1 VAEATVQAEPAA
13 AAADP
18 ISGGARRER
27 HRDTS
32 RLRWLAGYLTA
43 AVVLFLCY
51 LRTSEAMPITS
62 DGASNALQAWD
73 MLHGNLLLHGWTL
86 SDVSFYTVEMPQYVL
101 VEALRGLGPA
111 DVHICAAITYT
122 LVVLLAGLLAKG
134 TATGREGLIR
144 VLIAS
149 GIMIAPNLGHGSF
162 VLLLSPDHVG
172 TGIPLLLAFLLF
184 DRLPDRT
191 FPVSGGTAPSV
202 RKLWWVPPAVGLI
215 LVWAQV
221 NDPLAVTV
229 GVVPVVAVCVLR
241 AYRAVVQR
249 REPVRE
255 HWLTLAVGVAAAV
268 SAGVADAVV
277 RIIRSLGGYRLA
289 PFHTAFAPSASWP
302 AHVSQ
307 TADGI
312 LQLYGV
318 NFTAGKLGPSV
329 AVSAVHLVGV
339 ALAASA
345 FCRVLRQ
352 FVTWPDPIAQIL
364 TAAIVVNVAAY
375 IVSTLPTGSGY
386 DSREI
391 ANVLAFGAVLAGRT
405 LAARLAVARLLPAL
419 AVVACGYL
427 LALGHGAVRAPAPV
441 SDTAL
446 VRWLGAHHLTNGI
459 GTYAQDNRIGVDS
472 RGAVVMV
479 APQFGSHSAP
489 RKDPLFEEQAADFD
503 PRLHY
508 ANFVIFNAR
517 DGALIHLSPS
527 RVIRAFGHP
536 ARIDHYGPWTIMTW
550 NKNLLADIR

>member
-1 VAEATVQAEPAA
+1 MAEATIQAEPAA

-18 ISGGARRER
+18 VPGGTRRER

-32 RLRWLAGYLTA
+32 RLRWLAGYLAA

-73 MLHGNLLLHGWTL
+73 MLHGNWLLHGWTL

-134 TATGREGLIR
+134 SATGREGLIR

-149 GIMIAPNLGHGSF
+149 GIMIAPHLGHGAF

-172 TGIPLLLAFLLF
+172 TGIPLLLAFLL
-184 DRLPDRT
+184 LDRT
-191 FPVSGGTAPSV
+191 FPVPGGAAPSV
-202 RKLWWVPPAVGLI
+202 RKLWWLPPAVGLI

-249 REPVRE
+249 QEPARE
-255 HWLTLAVGVAAAV
+255 HWFTLAVATAAVV

-318 NFTAGKLGPSV
+318 NFTSGKLGPSV
-329 AVSAVHLVGV
+329 AVSVVHLAGV
-339 ALAASA
+339 ALAAWA
-345 FCRVLRQ
+345 LCRVLRR
-352 FVTWPDPIAQIL
+352 FVTWPDPIAQFL
-364 TAAIVVNVAAY
+364 TVAIVVNVAAY
-375 IVSTLPTGSGY
+375 LVSTLPAGSGY

-405 LAARLAVARLLPAL
+405 LAARLAAARLLPAL

-441 SDTAL
+441 PDSAF
-446 VRWLGAHHLTNGI
+446 VRWLGAHQLTNGI

-472 RGAVVMV
+472 GGAVVMV
-479 APQFGSHSAP
+479 APAFSAHSAP
-489 RKDPLFEEQAADFD
+489 REDPLFEEQAADFD

-508 ANFVIFNAR
+508 ANFVIFNPQ

-536 ARIDHYGPWTIMTW
+536 ARIYHYGPWTIMTW
-550 NKNLLADIR
+550 NKNLLAEIR

>member
-18 ISGGARRER
+18 VPGGARRER
-27 HRDTS
+27 HRDAS
-32 RLRWLAGYLTA
+32 RLRWLAGYLA
-43 AVVLFLCY
+43 AVVVLFLCY
-51 LRTSEAMPITS
+51 LRISEAMPVTS

-73 MLHGNLLLHGWTL
+73 MLHGNWLLHGWTL

-149 GIMIAPNLGHGSF
+149 GIMIAPPLGPGSF

-172 TGIPLLLAFLLF
+172 TGIPLLLAFLLL
-184 DRLPDRT
+184 DRA
-191 FPVSGGTAPSV
+191 FPVSGGTARSA

-221 NDPLAVTV
+221 NDPLAIIV
-229 GVVPVVAVCVLR
+229 GVVPVVAVCALR

-249 REPVRE
+249 HEPVRE
-255 HWLTLAVGVAAAV
+255 HWFTLAVAAAAAV
-268 SAGVADAVV
+268 SAGLADAVV

-289 PFHTAFAPSASWP
+289 PFHTAFAPSVSWP

-318 NFTAGKLGPSV
+318 NLTAGKLGPSV
-329 AVSAVHLVGV
+329 AVSAVHLAGV
-339 ALAASA
+339 ALAAWA
-345 FCRVLRQ
+345 FCRVLRR
-352 FVTWPDPIAQIL
+352 FVTWQDPIAQIL
-364 TAAIVVNVAAY
+364 TVAIVVNVTAY
-375 IVSTLPTGSGY
+375 IASTLPTGAPY

-405 LAARLAVARLLPAL
+405 LAVRLAAVRLLPAL

-427 LALGHGAVRAPAPV
+427 LALGHGAGKPPAPV
-441 SDTAL
+441 PDAAF
-446 VRWLGAHHLTNGI
+446 VRWLGAHHLTSGI

-472 RGAVVMV
+472 RGAVVLV
-479 APQFGSHSAP
+479 APQFSAHSAP

-503 PRLHY
+503 PRLHH
-508 ANFVIFNAR
+508 ANFVIFNPH
-517 DGALIHLSPS
+517 DGALIHLPPR
-527 RVIRAFGHP
+527 RVIRAFGRP
-536 ARIDHYGPWTIMTW
+536 ARIYHYGPWTIMTW

>member
-1 VAEATVQAEPAA
+1 MAQATIQAEPAA
-13 AAADP
+13 AAADQVP
-18 ISGGARRER
+18 GGAWREG

-32 RLRWLAGYLTA
+32 RLRWLAGYLAA

-149 GIMIAPNLGHGSF
+149 GIMIAPQLGHGAF

-172 TGIPLLLAFLLF
+172 TGIPLLLAFLL
-184 DRLPDRT
+184 LDRT
-191 FPVSGGTAPSV
+191 FPVSGGTAPAV
-202 RKLWWVPPAVGLI
+202 RNLWWVPPAVGLI

-249 REPVRE
+249 QEPARE
-255 HWLTLAVGVAAAV
+255 HWFPLAVGVAAAV

-318 NFTAGKLGPSV
+318 NFTSGKLGPSV
-329 AVSAVHLVGV
+329 AVSAVHLAGV
-339 ALAASA
+339 ALAAWA
-345 FCRVLRQ
+345 LCRVLRR

-364 TAAIVVNVAAY
+364 TVAIVVNVAAY
-375 IVSTLPTGSGY
+375 LVSTLPTGSGY

-391 ANVLAFGAVLAGRT
+391 VSVLAFGAVLAGRT
-405 LAARLAVARLLPAL
+405 LAARLAAARLLPAL

-427 LALGHGAVRAPAPV
+427 LALGHGAVRAPAPEP
-441 SDTAL
+441 DTAL

-472 RGAVVMV
+472 GGAVVMV
-479 APQFGSHSAP
+479 APAFSAHSAP

-508 ANFVIFNAR
+508 ANFVIFNPQ

-527 RVIRAFGHP
+527 RVIRALGYP
-536 ARIDHYGPWTIMTW
+536 ARIYHDGPWTIMTW